1 MEQRQIQRKIKK
13 LFRQEKLKSL
23 GPRECPISP
32 KVSLMKM
39 CEAYDHPE
47 FFKPIYNQMVE
58 KIFDD
63 TESRYAKHSFFAA
76 EGEDIYFDKIGALIW
91 NDLLEN
97 YFTEEQLD
105 QVVDTLF
112 FWDDRAWEDF
122 RVQSILQKSSRKELR
137 KWLSKDYEA
146 DSEFVRIAVQRGLD
160 GKRRSTAAAE
170 FKKAISEELERRK
183 KPRAMLQRMY
193 KWVKNC
199 PDGVYM

>member
-13 LFRQEKLKSL
+13 LIRQERLKSL
-23 GPRECPISP
+23 GPRESPISP

-39 CEAYDHPE
+39 CEAYDRPE
-47 FFKPIYNQMVE
+47 FFKPIYNQMVK

-63 TESRYAKHSFFAA
+63 TESRYAKHSFFAT

-91 NDLLEN
+91 NDLFEN
-97 YFTEEQLD
+97 YFTQEQLD

-122 RVQSILQKSSRKELR
+122 RVRSILQRSSRKELR

-146 DSEFVRIAVQRGLD
+146 DSEFVRIAVKQGLD
-160 GKRRSTAAAE
+160 VRRRSIATAE

-183 KPRAMLQRMY
+183 KPRATLQWIY
-193 KWVKNC
+193 KLVKNC
-199 PDGVYM
+199 LDSVYM